1 MKPALQK
8 AKPYRLSHFTP
19 LRYPGGKGKLA
30 AYVKAV
36 VKRNGLLDGEYVEPY
51 AGGAAVA
58 LELLFHEYVTRV
70 HINDLSRPIF
80 AFWRSVLEQ
89 PDHLCKLIKDTPL
102 TMRAWDTQK
111 KIFSNADDHD
121 DVALGFATF
130 FLNRTNRSGILN
142 GGVIGGREQT
152 GPWKI
157 DARFNRA
164 ELIGRVASIAKMKN
178 RIRLTSMDA
187 VTFLEAGLAY
197 WPKKTLIYLDP
208 PYYAK
213 GRDLYYDYYQ
223 HDDHVRV
230 EEFVAKC
237 MATKYWIVSYD
248 NVPTIRSL
256 YKSYQQMVYRIGYSA
271 RETRQ
276 GSEAMFFSK
285 ALTMPPLEG
294 PLSLIR
300 RVPLRSSPLPP
311 TKAKSRAIKGARNIP
326 KSRKNRSI

>member
-1 MKPALQK
+1 MKPPNKIRPHQLL
-8 AKPYRLSHFTP
+8 YFTP
-19 LRYPGGKGKLA
+19 LRYPGGKAKLA

-36 VKRNGLLDGEYVEPY
+36 IKTNGLLDGEYVEPY

-58 LELLFHEYVTRV
+58 LELLFHEYVSRV

-80 AFWRSVLEQ
+80 AFWHTVLKNPER
-89 PDHLCKLIKDTPL
+89 LCKLVTDTPL
-102 TMRAWDTQK
+102 TMKIWDKQK
-111 KIFSNADDHD
+111 KIFANADDHD
-121 DVALGFATF
+121 DIALGFATF

-142 GGVIGGREQT
+142 GGAIGGRDQE

-157 DARFNRA
+157 DARFNRS
-164 ELIGRVASIAKMKN
+164 ELVSRINSIAKMKN
-178 RIRLTSMDA
+178 RILLTSMDA
-187 VTFLEAGLAY
+187 VELLKVGQAT

-230 EEFVAKC
+230 ERYVAEH
-237 MATKYWIVSYD
+237 MADKNWIVSYD

-256 YKSYQQMVYRIGYSA
+256 YKQYQQIVYRIGYSA

-276 GSEAMFFSK
+276 GSEAMFFSSVLK
-285 ALTMPPLEG
+285 MPPLEG
-294 PLSLIR
+294 PLSLVR
-300 RVPLRSSPLPP
+300 RVPIRPDVPALRR
-311 TKAKSRAIKGARNIP
+311 AKSKQKPLR
-326 KSRKNRSI
+326 RKNPS

>member
-1 MKPALQK
+1 
-8 AKPYRLSHFTP
+8 
-19 LRYPGGKGKLA
+19 
-30 AYVKAV
+30 
-36 VKRNGLLDGEYVEPY
+36 
-51 AGGAAVA
+51 
-58 LELLFHEYVTRV
+58 
-70 HINDLSRPIF
+70 
-80 AFWRSVLEQ
+80 
-89 PDHLCKLIKDTPL
+89 
-102 TMRAWDTQK
+102 
-111 KIFSNADDHD
+111 
-121 DVALGFATF
+121 
-130 FLNRTNRSGILN
+130 
-142 GGVIGGREQT
+142 VIGGRDQT

-164 ELIGRVASIAKMKN
+164 ELIGRIGSIARMKN

-230 EEFVAKC
+230 EEFVAKS

-256 YKSYQQMVYRIGYSA
+256 YKSYQQIVYRIGYSA

-276 GSEAMFFSK
+276 GSEAMFFSR

-300 RVPLRSSPLPP
+300 RVPLRSSSLPP
-311 TKAKSRAIKGARNIP
+311 TKTKSRATKSVHNNP
-326 KSRKNRSI
+326 KSRKDRSI